1 MFPAGVSGLDQA
13 EAYLWTWIVSLGGD
27 IAPSGAV
34 LFDRRPGVLL
44 VGPFEVV
51 FITGLRVAVQMTVTE
66 RMEVP
71 FYRFHAHTDDEPL
84 IWRHDRHGGH
94 EAADGG
100 PTHLHVGTSRVAHEP
115 VTLDTIRELIVIEN
129 LRRR

>member
-1 MFPAGVSGLDQA
+1 MFPTGVSGLDQA

-27 IAPSGAV
+27 VAPSGAV
-34 LFDRRPGVLL
+34 LFDRRPEVLL
-44 VGPFEVV
+44 VGPFEV
-51 FITGLRVAVQMTVTE
+51 
-66 RMEVP
+66 
-71 FYRFHAHTDDEPL
+71 TDDESL